1 MQIKTKNKYPVLNF
15 LKSFNKETIEDISK
29 IIGTSVS
36 ACYKKLVGESFFNV
50 AEARSLAKHY
60 KISTDV
66 LFEEKDI
73 DMKKFFEEYRRRF
86 Y

>member
-15 LKSFNKETIEDISK
+15 LKSVNRETIEDISK

-36 ACYKKLVGESFFNV
+36 TCYKKLVGISFFNV
-50 AEARSLAKHY
+50 CEARRLAKHY

-66 LFEEKDI
+66 LFEEKDV
-73 DMKKFFEEYRRRF
+73 DMKKIFEDYTRRF